1 MAKKVKL
8 DPQRAYLQAAPAQ
21 YVNEKG
27 ILKKA
32 GAYVSE
38 WGERVLISGGVR
50 ALKAAEKDLTE
61 SLDQHGI
68 YWQKNIFKGEV
79 SQSNIDLIK
88 EEAEKMKADL
98 IIGVGGGKAIDTAK
112 AAAEDLRLPVSAVPT
127 IAATCAAGSAFAVV
141 YTEDGQFE
149 RDYFMT
155 QNPRLVM
162 VDPQIIAE
170 APAKYLKS
178 GILDSLAKWY
188 EGQAVASGI
197 DNPSLE
203 TVVAMNLAEILYDKM
218 RNEAIKAVKQCENN
232 ELGLELK
239 EVIDLNIYLTTI
251 IQSLGQN
258 TSRGAAAHAIHNGM
272 TALAES
278 HELLHGLKVGY
289 GIIVQL
295 YLEEKPQ
302 DYIDDVINYFN
313 QLGLIPSF
321 KGLGLS
327 LTEENMKKTASKS
340 VNDTVMLKMPMKVTE
355 AMIVEAMKRAEAKVN
370 YFELKGE

>member
-1 MAKKVKL
+1 MMKEINL
-8 DPQRAYLQAAPAQ
+8 DPQTAYLQAAPAQ
-21 YVNEKG
+21 YINEKD
-27 ILKKA
+27 ILKKS
-32 GAYVSE
+32 GAYLSE

-50 ALKAAEKDLTE
+50 ALRAAEKDLTE
-61 SLDQHGI
+61 SLDDYGI
-68 YWQKNIFKGEV
+68 YWEKNVFKGEV

-88 EEAEKMKADL
+88 EKAEKMNADL

-112 AAAEDLRLPVSAVPT
+112 GAAEDLRLPVAAVPT

-188 EGQAVASGI
+188 EGKAVADGI
-197 DNPSLE
+197 DDPSLE
-203 TVVAMNLAEILYDKM
+203 TVIAMNLAETLYNKM
-218 RNEAIKAVKQCENN
+218 RNEAIIAVEQCENN
-232 ELGLELK
+232 KLGQELK

-258 TSRGAAAHAIHNGM
+258 TSRGAAAHGIHNGM
-272 TALAES
+272 TAIEES
-278 HELLHGLKVGY
+278 HKLLHGLKVGY

-295 YLEEKPQ
+295 YLEKKSQE
-302 DYIDDVINYFN
+302 YIADVIGFFN
-313 QLGLIPSF
+313 QLGLVPSF
-321 KGLGLS
+321 RGLGLS
-327 LTEENMKKTASKS
+327 FNQENLKKTAAKS
-340 VNDTVMLKMPMKVTE
+340 VNDTVMLKMPIKVTE
-355 AMIVEAMKRAEAKVN
+355 AMIIEAMKRVETEVN
-370 YFELKGE
+370 

>member
-1 MAKKVKL
+1 MGKKGYL
-8 DPQRAYLQAAPAQ
+8 NPQTAYLQAAPAQ
-21 YVNEKG
+21 YINEKD

-50 ALKAAEKDLTE
+50 ALKSAEKDLTE
-61 SLDQHGI
+61 SLDEYEI
-68 YWQKNIFKGEV
+68 YWEKNIFKGEV
-79 SQSNIDLIK
+79 STSNIDLIK
-88 EEAEKMKADL
+88 EKAEKMKADL

-112 AAAEDLRLPVSAVPT
+112 AAAEDLQLPVAAVPT

-162 VDPQIIAE
+162 VDPEIIAA

-188 EGQAVASGI
+188 EGKAVAGGI
-197 DNPSLE
+197 DHPSLE
-203 TVVAMNLAEILYDKM
+203 TVVAMNLAEILYNKM
-218 RNEAIKAVKQCENN
+218 RNEAIIAVEQCEKN
-232 ELGLELK
+232 ELGKELK

-258 TSRGAAAHAIHNGM
+258 TSRGAAAHGIHNGM
-272 TALAES
+272 TAIKES
-278 HELLHGLKVGY
+278 HQLLHGVKVGY

-295 YLEEKPQ
+295 YLEEKSK
-302 DYIDDVINYFN
+302 DYIADVVDFFN
-313 QLGLIPSF
+313 QLGLVPSF
-321 KGLGLS
+321 EGLGLPF
-327 LTEENMKKTASKS
+327 TESNLVKTAAKS
-340 VNDTVMLKMPMKVTE
+340 VNDTVMLKMPVKITE
-355 AMIVEAMKRAEAKVN
+355 EMIIDAMKKAEAEVN
-370 YFELKGE
+370 NF

>member
-1 MAKKVKL
+1 MDKKVYL
-8 DPQRAYLQAAPAQ
+8 DPQTAYLQAAPAQ
-21 YVNEKG
+21 YINEKD

-32 GAYVSE
+32 GAYLSE
-38 WGERVLISGGVR
+38 WGTRVLISGGVR

-61 SLDQHGI
+61 SLDEYEI
-68 YWQKNIFKGEV
+68 YWEKNVFKGEV
-79 SQSNIDLIK
+79 CQSNIDLIK
-88 EEAEKMKADL
+88 EKAEAMNADL

-112 AAAEDLRLPVSAVPT
+112 AAAEDMRLPAAAVPT

-141 YTEDGQFE
+141 YTEAGQFE

-162 VDPQIIAE
+162 VDPEIIAE

-197 DNPSLE
+197 DDPSLE
-203 TVVAMNLAEILYDKM
+203 TVVAMNLAEILYNKM
-218 RNEAIKAVKQCENN
+218 RKEAITAVEQCENN
-232 ELGLELK
+232 ELGPELM

-258 TSRGAAAHAIHNGM
+258 TSRGAAAHGIHNGM
-272 TALAES
+272 TAIEES

-289 GIIVQL
+289 GIVVQL
-295 YLEEKPQ
+295 YLEDKPQ
-302 DYIDDVINYFN
+302 AYIDDVIDFFN
-313 QLGLIPSF
+313 QLGLVPSF
-321 KGLGLS
+321 KGLELS
-327 LTEENMKKTASKS
+327 FTEENLKKTAAKS
-340 VNDTVMLKMPMKVTE
+340 VNDTVMLKMPMQVTE
-355 AMIVEAMKRAEAKVN
+355 EMIIEAMKKVEAEVN
-370 YFELKGE
+370 

>member
-1 MAKKVKL
+1 MTKETRL
-8 DPQRAYLQAAPAQ
+8 DPQTAYLQAAPAQ
-21 YVNEKG
+21 YINEKD

-38 WGERVLISGGVR
+38 WGKRVLISGGVR
-50 ALKAAEKDLTE
+50 ALNAAEKDLIN
-61 SLDQHGI
+61 SLDEYDI
-68 YWQKNIFKGEV
+68 YWEKHIFAGEV
-79 SQSNIDLIK
+79 SQSNIEIIK
-88 EEAEKMKADL
+88 EKAKKMNADL

-112 AAAEDLRLPVSAVPT
+112 AAAEDMRLPVAAVPT

-188 EGQAVASGI
+188 EGKAVESGI

-203 TVVAMNLAEILYDKM
+203 TVVAMNLAEILYNKM
-218 RNEAIKAVKQCENN
+218 REEAIIAVEQCEKN
-232 ELGLELK
+232 ELGEELK
-239 EVIDLNIYLTTI
+239 EVIDLNIYLTTV

-258 TSRGAAAHAIHNGM
+258 TSRGAAAHGIHNGM
-272 TALAES
+272 TSIEES

-289 GIIVQL
+289 GIVVQL
-295 YLEEKPQ
+295 FLEEKPEE
-302 DYIDDVINYFN
+302 YIDDVIKFFN
-313 QLGLIPSF
+313 ELGLKPSF
-321 KGLGLS
+321 KGLGLPFS
-327 LTEENMKKTASKS
+327 EKNLKKTASNS
-340 VNDTVMLKMPMKVTE
+340 VNDTVMLKMPIKVTE
-355 AMIVEAMKRAEAKVN
+355 EMIIEAMNKVESKVN
-370 YFELKGE
+370 

>member
-1 MAKKVKL
+1 MAKKVHL
-8 DPQRAYLQAAPAQ
+8 NPQTAYLQAAPAQ
-21 YVNEKG
+21 YINEQG

-61 SLDQHGI
+61 SLDDYGI
-68 YWQKNIFKGEV
+68 YWEKNVFKGEV
-79 SQSNIDLIK
+79 SQSNIELIK
-88 EEAEKMKADL
+88 EKAKKMKADL
-98 IIGVGGGKAIDTAK
+98 IIGVGGGKAIDNAK
-112 AAAEDLRLPVSAVPT
+112 AAAEDMSLPVAAVPT
-127 IAATCAAGSAFAVV
+127 IAATCAAGSAFTVV

-149 RDYFMT
+149 RDYFLT

-178 GILDSLAKWY
+178 GILDSLTKWY
-188 EGQAVASGI
+188 EGKAVESGI
-197 DNPSLE
+197 TDPSLE
-203 TVVAMNLAEILYDKM
+203 TVVAMNLAEILYNKM
-218 RNEAIKAVKQCENN
+218 REEAITAVEQCENN
-232 ELGLELK
+232 ELGPELK

-258 TSRGAAAHAIHNGM
+258 TSRGAAAHGIHNGM
-272 TALAES
+272 TAIAES
-278 HELLHGLKVGY
+278 HDLLHGLKVGY

-295 YLEEKPQ
+295 YLEKKSQE
-302 DYIDDVINYFN
+302 YIADVISFFKE
-313 QLGLIPSF
+313 LGLNPSF

-327 LTEENMKKTASKS
+327 FTEENLKKTAAKS
-340 VNDTVMLKMPMKVTE
+340 VNDTVMLRMPIKVTE
-355 AMIVEAMKRAEAKVN
+355 EMIIEAMKEVEKDLN
-370 YFELKGE
+370 